1 MQGHGRRLT
10 GLQAPGRGA
19 GTLGRHRDVMLRIGI
34 RSTGI
39 VVFGGRALSA
49 VTGLMFI
56 LMATRWLA
64 PKQLGLWEVIV
75 DLVAFSSYPVG
86 IVSYWA
92 TRDIARGSLV
102 GRTAFALGAVMSGF
116 GLLLYLFFSFVTR
129 SSLAVSFLPFLLG
142 SLLVPLSYWSQVTT
156 SIVVGYRPAVTGY
169 MLVVS
174 EPIKIAVAY
183 EALYVYRLG
192 IEGVI
197 LGLLVS
203 YLVSSMF
210 STYLVRGAT
219 REQLQ
224 LSAAKRW
231 TRLSWLPAISYLP
244 PLFLSA
250 DTYIA
255 SLGFGTAVAGIYQP
269 AFTVA
274 SVVGYSSALA
284 YSLYPLLLRG
294 GNERLP
300 SITIDFSLLFGIPMA
315 VGEAVLAAPIL
326 HLFGPKYMP
335 GSLGLSILSIM
346 FLFQA
351 VSLIIDQTL
360 LGTEKADL
368 GGERGFKD
376 FVRSNLLYVPL
387 VNTCAALVYL
397 TGMFAALSFAFSN
410 GLGSSVAVA
419 LWALVQLCTTILF
432 LIIKGR
438 RASRSATL
446 LRDVKVA
453 YYLVSAIVMG
463 FAAILFSRIVLNPS
477 ADTTVYGLEL
487 TTVIALGAVV
497 YFGLLYALDPKFRT
511 MTRSVLK

>member
-1 MQGHGRRLT
+1 MT
-10 GLQAPGRGA
+10 
-19 GTLGRHRDVMLRIGI
+19 LRIGI
-34 RSTGI
+34 RSTGL

-49 VTGLMFI
+49 VTGLLFI

-64 PKQLGLWEVIV
+64 PTQLGLWEVII
-75 DLVAFSSYPVG
+75 DLVTFSSYPIG
-86 IVSYWA
+86 IVAYWA
-92 TRDIARGSLV
+92 TRDIARGRLV
-102 GRTAFALGAVMSGF
+102 GRTAFALSAVMSGF
-116 GLLLYLFFSFVTR
+116 GILLYFFFSFVTR
-129 SSLAVSFLPFLLG
+129 SSLAASLLPFLLG

-169 MLVVS
+169 MLMVS

-197 LGLLVS
+197 IALLVS

-210 STYLVRGAT
+210 STCLVRGAT
-219 REQLQ
+219 KEQFQ
-224 LSAAKRW
+224 LSVAKRW
-231 TRLSWLPAISYLP
+231 MKLSWLPVVSYLP

-255 SLGFGTAVAGIYQP
+255 SLGFGTAIAGVYQP

-300 SITIDFSLLFGIPMA
+300 AITIDFSLLFGIPMA
-315 VGEAVLAAPIL
+315 VGGVVLAAPIL
-326 HLFGPKYMP
+326 HLFGPRYTP
-335 GSLGLSILSIM
+335 GSLGLSILSVM

-351 VSLIIDQTL
+351 VSLTIDQTL
-360 LGTEKADL
+360 LGTEKVDV
-368 GGERGFKD
+368 GSEKGFKSL
-376 FVRSNLLYVPL
+376 VRSNLIYVPL
-387 VNTCAALVYL
+387 VNICAALAYL
-397 TGMFAALSFAFSN
+397 TGMFAVLSFAFSN

-419 LWALVQLCTTILF
+419 LWALVQLCVTVIF

-446 LRDVKVA
+446 LRGAKVA
-453 YYLVSAIVMG
+453 HYLASAIVMG
-463 FAAILFSRIVLNPS
+463 FVADLLSRAILSPN

-487 TTVIALGAVV
+487 TAVIALGAAV
-497 YFGLLYALDPKFRT
+497 YFGLLYALEPKFRT
-511 MTRSVLK
+511 MARSLLK

>member
-1 MQGHGRRLT
+1 MT
-10 GLQAPGRGA
+10 
-19 GTLGRHRDVMLRIGI
+19 LRIGV
-34 RSTGI
+34 RSTGL
-39 VVFGGRALSA
+39 VVFGGKVFSA
-49 VTGLMFI
+49 FTGLIFLI
-56 LMATRWLA
+56 MAARWLV
-64 PKQLGLWEVIV
+64 PKQLGLWEVII
-75 DLVAFSSYPVG
+75 DLVTFSSYPIG
-86 IVSYWA
+86 IVVYWA
-92 TRDIARGSLV
+92 TRDIARGRLV
-102 GRTAFALGAVMSGF
+102 GRTAFALGAVMSGL
-116 GLLLYLFFSFVTR
+116 GLLLYFFFSFVTR
-129 SSLAVSFLPFLLG
+129 SSLTVSLLPFLLG

-156 SIVVGYRPAVTGY
+156 SIVFGYRPAVTGY

-197 LGLLVS
+197 LALLVS
-203 YLVSSMF
+203 YLVSSVF

-224 LSAAKRW
+224 LSVAKRW
-231 TRLSWLPAISYLP
+231 IRLSWLPAVSSLP

-255 SLGFGTAVAGIYQP
+255 SLGFGTAVAGVYQP

-294 GNERLP
+294 GNEKLP
-300 SITIDFSLLFGIPMA
+300 AITIDFSLLFGIPMA
-315 VGEAVLAAPIL
+315 VGGVVMATPIL
-326 HLFGPKYMP
+326 HLFGPRYVS

-360 LGTEKADL
+360 LGTEKVDV
-368 GGERGFKD
+368 GSERDFKSL
-376 FVRSNLLYVPL
+376 VRSNLVYVPL
-387 VNTCAALVYL
+387 VNICAALVYL
-397 TGMFAALSFAFSN
+397 MGMFAVLSFAFSN

-419 LWALVQLCTTILF
+419 LWALVQLCATVIF

-446 LRDVKVA
+446 LRGANVA

-463 FAAILFSRIVLNPS
+463 FAVDLFSRVVLNPS
-477 ADTTVYGLEL
+477 ADTLVYGLEL
-487 TTVIALGAVV
+487 TAVIALGAVI
-497 YFGLLYALDPKFRT
+497 YFGLLYALNLKFRT
-511 MTRSVLK
+511 MARVLLK